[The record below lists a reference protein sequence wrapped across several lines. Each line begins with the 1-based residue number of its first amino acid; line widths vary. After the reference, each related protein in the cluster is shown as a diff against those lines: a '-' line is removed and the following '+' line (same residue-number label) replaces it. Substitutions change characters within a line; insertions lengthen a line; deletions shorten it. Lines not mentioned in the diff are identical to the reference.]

1 MATNY
6 VLIIAIV
13 VLVACGTT
21 LVLERSL
28 TRILVGFVMLGNGVN
43 LTYLVASGPS
53 GDAPIIGMGKGEMTD
68 PLPQAMVLTA
78 IVITLGVT
86 AFGLALAYRAWQL
99 TGHDD
104 VQDDLEDDLVRRR
117 ADLDHPSASFDDI
130 AAGIP
135 DEEGEDQ
142 PSRPTGV
149 TDDELAA
156 EIEAKDAHEE
166 RAATRSQWVDPR
178 DRDST
183 RHTAPDATAT
193 ETETEEQR

>member
-13 VLVACGTT
+13 VLVACGTV

-28 TRILVGFVMLGNGVN
+28 SRILVGFVMLGNGVN

-53 GDAPIIGMGKGEMTD
+53 GDAPIIGKGSGRMTD

-130 AAGIP
+130 AAGVP

-142 PSRPTGV
+142 PSTPTGV
-149 TDDELAA
+149 TDDELAD
-156 EIEAKDAHEE
+156 EIEAEDQHEE

-178 DRDST
+178 DRDTT
-183 RHTAPDATAT
+183 RHTPPDDATT
-193 ETETEEQR
+193 TEEER

>member
-13 VLVACGTT
+13 VLVACGTV

-28 TRILVGFVMLGNGVN
+28 SRILVGFVMLGNGVN

-53 GDAPIIGMGKGEMTD
+53 GDAPIIGKGSGRMTD

-156 EIEAKDAHEE
+156 DIEAEDAHEE
-166 RAATRSQWVDPR
+166 RAAARSQWVDPS
-178 DRDST
+178 DRDTT
-183 RHTAPDATAT
+183 RHTPPRDTT
-193 ETETEEQR
+193 DEEEQR

>member
-1 MATNY
+1 MSTNI
-6 VLIIAIV
+6 VLVVAIV

-43 LTYLVASGPS
+43 LVFLVASGPA
-53 GDAPIIGMGKGEMTD
+53 GRAPIIGTGDEPMTD

-104 VQDDLEDDLVRRR
+104 VQDDVEDDLVIRR
-117 ADLDHPSASFDDI
+117 ADLDRPSASFDDVT
-130 AAGIP
+130 AGMP
-135 DEEGEDQ
+135 DEEGEDAPSQ
-142 PSRPTGV
+142 PDGTP
-149 TDDELAA
+149 DDTARRG
-156 EIEAKDAHEE
+156 DA
-166 RAATRSQWVDPR
+166 
-178 DRDST
+178 
-183 RHTAPDATAT
+183 
-193 ETETEEQR
+193 

>member
-1 MATNY
+1 MSTNF
-6 VLIIAIV
+6 VLVIAIV

-43 LTYLVASGPS
+43 LVFLVASGEAGS
-53 GDAPIIGMGKGEMTD
+53 APIIGSSDEPMTD

-104 VQDDLEDDLVRRR
+104 VQDDVEDDLVTRR
-117 ADLDHPSASFDDI
+117 ADLDHPSASFDDVT
-130 AAGIP
+130 AGMP
-135 DEEGEDQ
+135 DEEGEDE
-142 PSRPTGV
+142 PEPTPEVGG
-149 TDDELAA
+149 
-156 EIEAKDAHEE
+156 
-166 RAATRSQWVDPR
+166 
-178 DRDST
+178 
-183 RHTAPDATAT
+183 RHTHEGTHPP
-193 ETETEEQR
+193 EEAR